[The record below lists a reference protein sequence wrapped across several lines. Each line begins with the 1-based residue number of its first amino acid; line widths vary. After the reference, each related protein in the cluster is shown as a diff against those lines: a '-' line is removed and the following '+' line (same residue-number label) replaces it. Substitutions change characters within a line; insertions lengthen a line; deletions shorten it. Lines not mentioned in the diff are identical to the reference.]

1 MAEYPKQF
9 IEKLDAECSKEAW
22 PLIGFYLLDLVV
34 AVIALYIVGALANSL
49 LK

>member
-22 PLIGFYLLDLVV
+22 PLVGLYLLDLAFGAV
-34 AVIALYIVGALANSL
+34 ALFIVGKLANL
-49 LK
+49 LLH